1 MRFTAAMSLLG
12 ENTALIANYNEDK
25 VQSAEIVA
33 LRDRIKVVNNQDMG
47 KAEATMSISMKDGP
61 VHMVRTDMD
70 IPETDLDRQW
80 SRLSKKFLD
89 MAGPVIGDVKAARVV
104 ELIADLEN
112 AGDLNAI
119 TALCKG

>member
-1 MRFTAAMSLLG
+1 M
-12 ENTALIANYNEDK
+12 
-25 VQSAEIVA
+25 
-33 LRDRIKVVNNQDMG
+33 RDRIKVVNNQDMG